1 MGEDFVTAF
10 TALLLT
16 MSAAAQ
22 PAYVPQFDPRT
33 LKDNVAGTPGEVL
46 VLGTPH
52 LSGLPDSFKP
62 ESLEPLLDRLA
73 RWKPAII
80 TIEGVSGTD
89 CELLIRYKPLY
100 PGAADYCWDP
110 SAAQK
115 IVGLDMVAAT
125 VEADRLLGAWPANPS
140 PADRRRLAALFLAG
154 GERPSALVQ
163 WLRLSPA
170 ERHEGD
176 GLDAAL
182 VAVLDKAAT
191 GRNENFLL
199 GSALAAR
206 LGLERVYATDDHS
219 ADGATA
225 SLDKDPG
232 YGAALQRIWDN
243 PVVERRI
250 AADKALEAKLDGEGV
265 LALYRSYNDP
275 ATMRMAFDSDFG
287 AALADTSPQQYG
299 RRYTGWWETRNLR
312 MVANIRAAM
321 AVQPGARTLAIVG
334 ASHKGYF
341 EAYLNMMHDVRLV
354 DAEAI
359 LR

>member
-1 MGEDFVTAF
+1 MTAF

-33 LKDNVAGTPGEVL
+33 LKGNVAGTPGEVL

-73 RWKPAII
+73 EWKPAII

-89 CELLIRYKPLY
+89 CELLVRYKPLY
-100 PGAADYCWDP
+100 PGAADYCRDP

-125 VEADRLLGAWPANPS
+125 VEADRLLAAWPANPA

-154 GERPSALVQ
+154 GEPASALVQ
-163 WLRLSPA
+163 WLRLPA
-170 ERHEGD
+170 SERRTGD
-176 GLDAAL
+176 SLDDTLIAEL
-182 VAVLDKAAT
+182 NKLMT
-191 GRNENFLL
+191 RRNENFMI
-199 GSALAAR
+199 GSVLAAR
-206 LGLERVYATDDHS
+206 LGLERVHATDDHS
-219 ADGATA
+219 ADAATA
-225 SLDKDPG
+225 SLDSDPG

-243 PVVERRI
+243 PVVKRRI

-265 LALYRSYNDP
+265 LVLYRNYNDP

-321 AVQPGARTLAIVG
+321 AVRPGARTLAIVG

-341 EAYLNMMHDVRLV
+341 EAYLGMMHDVRLV
-354 DAEAI
+354 DAEAV
-359 LR
+359 LK

>member
-1 MGEDFVTAF
+1 VTAF

-22 PAYVPQFDPRT
+22 PAYAPEFDPRT
-33 LKDNVAGTPGEVL
+33 LKDNVAGRPGELL

-62 ESLEPLLDRLA
+62 ESLEPLLVRLA
-73 RWKPAII
+73 EWKPEII
-80 TIEGVSGTD
+80 TIEGLSGAD
-89 CELLIRYKPLY
+89 CELLVRYKPLY

-110 SAAQK
+110 AAAQQ

-125 VEADRLLGAWPANPS
+125 IEADKMLAGWPANPAPS
-140 PADRRRLAALFLAG
+140 DRRRLAALFLAG

-163 WLRLSPA
+163 WLRLPA
-170 ERHEGD
+170 NERRAGD
-176 GLDAAL
+176 GLDVTL
-182 VAVLDKAAT
+182 VGVLDKAMT
-191 GRNENFLL
+191 GRNENFLI

-219 ADGATA
+219 ADGVTA

-243 PVVERRI
+243 PAVKERI
-250 AADKALEAKLDGEGV
+250 AADKALEAKLDANGV
-265 LALYRSYNDP
+265 LALYRNYNSP
-275 ATMRMAFDSDFG
+275 ETMRMAFDSDFG
-287 AALADTSPQQYG
+287 AALSDTSAQQYG

-321 AVQPGARTLAIVG
+321 AVRPGARTLAIVG

-341 EAYLNMMHDVRLV
+341 EAYLNMMHDVRVV
-354 DAEAI
+354 DAATI
-359 LR
+359 LK

>member
-1 MGEDFVTAF
+1 MTAF

-16 MSAAAQ
+16 MSAATQ
-22 PAYVPQFDPRT
+22 PAYVPEFDPRT
-33 LKDNVAGTPGEVL
+33 LRANVAGMPGELL

-52 LSGLPDSFKP
+52 LSGLPESFRP
-62 ESLEPLLDRLA
+62 ENLDPLLARLA
-73 RWKPAII
+73 EWKPAII
-80 TIEGVSGTD
+80 TIEGLSGPD
-89 CELLIRYKPLY
+89 CEHLVRYKPLY
-100 PGAADYCWDP
+100 PGAADYCRDP
-110 SAAQK
+110 AAAQK
-115 IVGLDMVAAT
+115 AVGLDMVAAT
-125 VEADRLLGAWPANPS
+125 VEADKLLGAWPANPA
-140 PADRRRLAALFLAG
+140 PGDRRRLAALFLAG
-154 GERPSALVQ
+154 GEPASALVQ
-163 WLRLSPA
+163 WLRLPA
-170 ERHEGD
+170 NERRASD

-182 VAVLDKAAT
+182 VAELDELVT
-191 GRNENFLL
+191 RRNENFLI
-199 GSALAAR
+199 GAALAAR
-206 LGLERVYATDDHS
+206 LGLERVYAADDHS
-219 ADGATA
+219 ADGVTA

-243 PVVERRI
+243 PAVKERI
-250 AADKALEAKLDGEGV
+250 AVDKALETKLDAEGV
-265 LALYRSYNDP
+265 LALYRNYNSP

-354 DAEAI
+354 DAETI
-359 LR
+359 LK

>member
-1 MGEDFVTAF
+1 VTAF

-16 MSAAAQ
+16 MAA
-22 PAYVPQFDPRT
+22 PGGYVPPFDPRER
-33 LKDNVAGTPGEVL
+33 KGNVAGTPGELL
-46 VLGTPH
+46 VLGSPH
-52 LSGLPDSFKP
+52 LSGLPKDFEP
-62 ESLEPLLDRLA
+62 ESLEPLLARLA
-73 RWKPAII
+73 AWKPAII
-80 TIEGVSGTD
+80 TIEGLSGPD
-89 CELLIRYKPLY
+89 CELLVRYKPLY

-110 SAAQK
+110 GAAQK

-125 VEADRLLGAWPANPS
+125 VEADKLLAAWPTDPA

-163 WLRLSPA
+163 WLRLPA
-170 ERHEGD
+170 NERRAGD

-182 VAVLDKAAT
+182 VAVLDKAMTA
-191 GRNENFLL
+191 RNENFLI

-219 ADGATA
+219 ADGVTA

-232 YGAALQRIWDN
+232 YGAALQRIWETPLLKD
-243 PVVERRI
+243 RI
-250 AADKALEAKLDGEGV
+250 ATEKALEARLDGDGV
-265 LALYRSYNDP
+265 MALYRFYNRP
-275 ATMRMAFDSDFG
+275 ETMRLAFDTDFG

-299 RRYTGWWETRNLR
+299 RRYTGWWEVRNLR

-321 AVQPGARTLAIVG
+321 AVRPGARALAIVG

-341 EAYLNMMHDVRLV
+341 EAYMDMMHDVRVV
-354 DAEAI
+354 DAETV
-359 LR
+359 LK

>member
-1 MGEDFVTAF
+1 MTAF

-16 MSAAAQ
+16 MAA
-22 PAYVPQFDPRT
+22 PVAYVPPFDPRQ
-33 LKDNVAGTPGEVL
+33 LKGNVAGMPGELL
-46 VLGTPH
+46 VLGSPH
-52 LSGLPDSFKP
+52 LSGLPKDFKP
-62 ESLEPLLDRLA
+62 ENLEPLLARLA
-73 RWKPAII
+73 AWRPAII

-89 CELLIRYKPLY
+89 CELLVRYKPLY

-110 SAAQK
+110 GAAQK

-125 VEADRLLGAWPANPS
+125 VEADRLLAAWPADPT

-154 GERPSALVQ
+154 GEQPSALVQ
-163 WLRLSPA
+163 WLRLPA
-170 ERHEGD
+170 NERRAGD
-176 GLDAAL
+176 GLDATL
-182 VAVLDKAAT
+182 VAVLDKAVT
-191 GRNENFLL
+191 GRNENFLI
-199 GSALAAR
+199 GAALAAR
-206 LGLERVYATDDHS
+206 LGHERVYSTDDHS
-219 ADGATA
+219 ADGVTA

-243 PVVERRI
+243 PVVKDRI

-265 LALYRSYNDP
+265 LAMYRSYNDP
-275 ATMRMAFDSDFG
+275 ATMRLAFDSDFG
-287 AALADTSPQQYG
+287 AALADATPQQYG

-321 AVQPGARTLAIVG
+321 AVRPGARTLAIVG

-354 DAEAI
+354 DAETV
-359 LR
+359 LK

>member
-1 MGEDFVTAF
+1 MTVF

-16 MSAAAQ
+16 MAA
-22 PAYVPQFDPRT
+22 PAAYDPPFDPSR
-33 LKDNVAGTPGEVL
+33 LKDDVAGTPGELL

-52 LSGLPDSFKP
+52 LSGLPEGFKP
-62 ESLEPLLDRLA
+62 ESLEPLLARLA

-80 TIEGVSGTD
+80 AIEGLSGPD
-89 CELLIRYKPLY
+89 CEFLIRYQPLY

-110 SAAQK
+110 SMAQRA
-115 IVGLDMVAAT
+115 IGLDMVAAT
-125 VEADRLLGAWPANPS
+125 VEADKLLGAWPANPT
-140 PADRRRLAALFLAG
+140 PANRRRLAALFLAG

-163 WLRLSPA
+163 WLRLPVS
-170 ERHEGD
+170 ERCAGD

-182 VAVLDKAAT
+182 VAELNKLMT
-191 GRNENFLL
+191 RRNENFLI

-219 ADGATA
+219 ADGVTA
-225 SLDKDPG
+225 SLEKDPG

-243 PVVERRI
+243 PVVKARI
-250 AADKALEAKLDGEGV
+250 AADKGLEAKLDGDGV
-265 LALYRSYNDP
+265 LAMYRSYNDP
-275 ATMRMAFDSDFG
+275 AMMGQAFDSDFG

-321 AVQPGARTLAIVG
+321 AVRPGARTLAIVG

-354 DAEAI
+354 DAATI
-359 LR
+359 LN

>member
-1 MGEDFVTAF
+1 MTAF

-16 MSAAAQ
+16 MAA
-22 PAYVPQFDPRT
+22 PAAYTPPFDPSR
-33 LKDNVAGTPGEVL
+33 LKDNVAGAPGELL

-52 LSGLPDSFKP
+52 LSGLPEGFKP
-62 ESLEPLLDRLA
+62 ESLEPLLARLA
-73 RWKPAII
+73 AWKPAII
-80 TIEGVSGTD
+80 TIEGLSGPD

-125 VEADRLLGAWPANPS
+125 VEADRLLAAWPVNPT
-140 PADRRRLAALFLAG
+140 PAERRRLAALFLAG

-163 WLRLSPA
+163 WLRLPA
-170 ERHEGD
+170 NERRPGD
-176 GLDAAL
+176 SLDATL
-182 VAVLDKAAT
+182 VTVLDKAAA
-191 GRNENFLL
+191 GRNENFLI
-199 GSALAAR
+199 GAVLAAR

-219 ADGATA
+219 ADGVTA
-225 SLDKDPG
+225 SLEQDPG

-243 PVVERRI
+243 PTVKERI
-250 AADKALEAKLDGEGV
+250 AADKGLSVKFDSEGV
-265 LALYRSYNDP
+265 LAVYRDYNDP
-275 ATMRMAFDSDFG
+275 ATMRQAFDSDFG

-321 AVQPGARTLAIVG
+321 AVRPGARTLAIVG

-341 EAYLNMMHDVRLV
+341 EAYLNMMHDIRLV
-354 DAEAI
+354 DAATI
-359 LR
+359 LK

>member
-1 MGEDFVTAF
+1 MTAF

-16 MSAAAQ
+16 MAA
-22 PAYVPQFDPRT
+22 PAAYTPPFDPRQ
-33 LKDNVAGTPGEVL
+33 LKDNVAGTPGELL

-52 LSGLPDSFKP
+52 LSELPDSFKP
-62 ESLEPLLDRLA
+62 ESLDPLLVRLA
-73 RWKPAII
+73 EWKPAII
-80 TIEGVSGTD
+80 TVEGLSGTD

-110 SAAQK
+110 SSAQK

-125 VEADRLLGAWPANPS
+125 VEADRLLGAWPANPT

-163 WLRLSPA
+163 WLRLSPS
-170 ERHEGD
+170 ERRAGD
-176 GLDAAL
+176 GLDATL
-182 VAVLDKAAT
+182 VAVLDKAIT
-191 GRNENFLL
+191 GRNENFLI
-199 GSALAAR
+199 GAALAAR

-219 ADGATA
+219 ADAVTA

-243 PVVERRI
+243 PAVKERI
-250 AADKALEAKLDGEGV
+250 AADKAVAAKLDGAGV
-265 LALYRSYNDP
+265 LALYRDYNDP
-275 ATMRMAFDSDFG
+275 ATMRLAFDSDFG
-287 AALADTSPQQYG
+287 AALADTSPQKYG

-321 AVQPGARTLAIVG
+321 AVRPGERTLAIVG

-354 DAEAI
+354 DAATI
-359 LR
+359 LK